1 MDVKVDGFNKSGC
14 CLAAARAG
22 SHHGRVRSVE
32 ATTHQPSVS
41 FFFWKRTVR
50 NRGPDSKVN
59 SSGARGSGAPPVL
72 VNFCFDDF
80 GRSNLRESGQSLT
93 LSHLRLSRF
102 VSAFVVVSCT
112 WQQSAS
118 ARHHVARSADVRHV
132 LFHPYGD
139 VKGFTSNRATT
150 VVEHDRK
157 NASWTV
163 PSQSQSGPCRRVLI
177 ATREMASE
185 WSCAWQRSA
194 SVSQHVERSTLSS
207 ETSGSLPSL
216 FVCFRCSDDSAKTD
230 LWGPMDLECVT
241 IRSGSQ
247 GGVSLLVVTAHPG
260 HFAINASVCVCR
272 NVLVMAADALQL
284 TDRSSWARTWSWRT
298 FLRDARRARE
308 RTTFTV
314 LPSTE

>member
-1 MDVKVDGFNKSGC
+1 MACRRSLCDGCVPVPRMEQLRCLLKRRSSSFHAILISRPCPGRNGGCESGRFQQEWLLFGRC
-14 CLAAARAG
+14 TGRIPPWTCEARG
-22 SHHGRVRSVE
+22 SDD
-32 ATTHQPSVS
+32 PSAFCVIL
-41 FFFWKRTVR
+41 FFWKRTVR

-59 SSGARGSGAPPVL
+59 SSGARGSDAPPVL
-72 VNFCFDDF
+72 VSFCFDDF
-80 GRSNLRESGQSLT
+80 GRSNLCESGQSLT
-93 LSHLRLSRF
+93 LSHIRLSRF

-112 WQQSAS
+112 WQHSAS

-150 VVEHDRK
+150 VVEHHRK

-194 SVSQHVERSTLSS
+194 SVSQYVERSTLSS

-216 FVCFRCSDDSAKTD
+216 FVCFLCSDDSAKTD
-230 LWGPMDLECVT
+230 L
-241 IRSGSQ
+241 
-247 GGVSLLVVTAHPG
+247 
-260 HFAINASVCVCR
+260 
-272 NVLVMAADALQL
+272 
-284 TDRSSWARTWSWRT
+284 
-298 FLRDARRARE
+298 
-308 RTTFTV
+308 
-314 LPSTE
+314 